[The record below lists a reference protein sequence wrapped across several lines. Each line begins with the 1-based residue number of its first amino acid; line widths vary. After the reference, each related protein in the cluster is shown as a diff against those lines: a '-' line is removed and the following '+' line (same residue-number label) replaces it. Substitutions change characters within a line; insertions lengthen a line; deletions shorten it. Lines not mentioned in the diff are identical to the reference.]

1 MFSNQNFQVPVIILL
16 IGVYGVLS
24 LNGFSS
30 DQVAQ
35 WKVDFV
41 IEKAPS
47 KQLIEYRKEQINNE
61 VIKKPNASKEEDTKS
76 DEKFLEGFIEKIK
89 ALREK
94 VEDEV
99 IPLITNKKGVKKN
112 VIVLSVSKESN
123 CQAVAFYL
131 CFLKINSIHIY
142 NIS

>member
-99 IPLITNKKGVKKN
+99 IPLITNKQGSKKM
-112 VIVLSVSKESN
+112 VI
-123 CQAVAFYL
+123 
-131 CFLKINSIHIY
+131 LKKILILQFW
-142 NIS
+142 

>member
-1 MFSNQNFQVPVIILL
+1 MFSNQNFQLPVIILL

-61 VIKKPNASKEEDTKS
+61 VIKKPNASKEEETKS
-76 DEKFLEGFIEKIK
+76 YGKLLEGFIEKIK

-99 IPLITNKKGVKKN
+99 IPLITNKQEIKKM
-112 VIVLSVSKESN
+112 VI
-123 CQAVAFYL
+123 
-131 CFLKINSIHIY
+131 LKKILILQFWWKFQFQGKL
-142 NIS
+142 

>member
-41 IEKAPS
+41 IEGT
-47 KQLIEYRKEQINNE
+47 
-61 VIKKPNASKEEDTKS
+61 V
-76 DEKFLEGFIEKIK
+76 
-89 ALREK
+89 
-94 VEDEV
+94 
-99 IPLITNKKGVKKN
+99 
-112 VIVLSVSKESN
+112 
-123 CQAVAFYL
+123 
-131 CFLKINSIHIY
+131 
-142 NIS
+142 